1 MQLTSLRHVAVLIQV
16 MRIAMF
22 LRNEKLP
29 EESIVQAYAFSVEDH
44 TITGIGS
51 EMLYV
56 RNIDYLG
63 AWLIS
68 NHIDVVYMN
77 NTDEDILEKLR
88 KIGVTVKPLSEIKNN
103 PLLNLFLIDSN

>member
-1 MQLTSLRHVAVLIQV
+1 

-51 EMLYV
+51 ELLYM

-68 NHIDVVYMN
+68 NQIEVVYMN
-77 NTDEDILEKLR
+77 NTDEDVLGRLQE
-88 KIGVTVKPLSEIKNN
+88 IGVTVRHLSEIKNN